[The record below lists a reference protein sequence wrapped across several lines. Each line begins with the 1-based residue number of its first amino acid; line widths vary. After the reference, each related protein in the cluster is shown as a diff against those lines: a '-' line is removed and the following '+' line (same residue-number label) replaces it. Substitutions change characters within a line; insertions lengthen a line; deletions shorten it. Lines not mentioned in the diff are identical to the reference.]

1 MKKALC
7 VMFLT
12 GISFVGQAQPM
23 QVLLLPLET
32 TGSYEPM
39 DDDQMGQKLSTRLQQ
54 LAPQAQFQTAR
65 AADLTAYSYNASGD
79 APPSPEQAQSMG
91 RAYQANYICWTD
103 IHFQPSYDQGMLAL
117 AGAARVWIYR
127 CDQHKVVMDQP
138 LSLIRTGKVANIKN
152 SQACQKVAAS
162 LAEGCVN
169 DLAVQ
174 LVAVAQQRT
183 QEARNAVPSQ
193 PPPSNF
199 QGSAD
204 YQSMLKAIAEYQ
216 RGGTSEDYITVN
228 ESEQQMSK
236 LWMRLN
242 KAEQDRIEQAYPSIA
257 RMMNSPPIYG
267 GGYWPYY
274 YSPRPY
280 SPRSYPIY
288 RR

>member
-1 MKKALC
+1 MLLAG
-7 VMFLT
+7 MSW
-12 GISFVGQAQPM
+12 IGQAQPL

-32 TGSYEPM
+32 TGSYEPL
-39 DDDQMGQKLSTRLQQ
+39 DDDQMVQKLSSRLQQ
-54 LAPQAQFQTAR
+54 LAPKAQFQSAR
-65 AADLTAYSYNASGD
+65 AADLTAYSFNASGD

-103 IHFQPSYDQGMLAL
+103 IHFQPSYNQGMLAL

-138 LSLIRTGKVANIKN
+138 LSLIRTGKVSNIKN
-152 SQACQKVAAS
+152 PQACQKVAAS

-174 LVAVAQQRT
+174 MVAVAQQKT
-183 QEARNAVPSQ
+183 QEARNTIPTQSLPS
-193 PPPSNF
+193 SNF

-216 RGGTSEDYITVN
+216 RGGSSDDYIAVN
-228 ESEQQMSK
+228 ESEQQMSR
-236 LWMRLN
+236 LWVRLN
-242 KAEQDRIEQAYPSIA
+242 KAEQDQIEQAYPSIA
-257 RMMNSPPIYG
+257 RMMNNPPIYG
-267 GGYWPYY
+267 SGYWPYY

-280 SPRSYPIY
+280 SPRPIY